1 MNSTR
6 EERPLRRRLVH
17 PFVALGLGLLFLV
30 MSLSRPT
37 IANLRWHDLVR
48 LLATGGSLGVGLVWL
63 VEYFGGRR
71 AT

>member
-6 EERPLRRRLVH
+6 EERPLRRRLVP

-30 MSLSRPT
+30 MSLSQPT
-37 IANLRWHDLVR
+37 IANLRWHVIVR
-48 LLATGGSLGVGLVWL
+48 LLATGGFLGVGLVWL

>member
-6 EERPLRRRLVH
+6 GEWPLRRRLVH
-17 PFVALGLGLLFLV
+17 HLVALGLGLLFLV
-30 MSLSRPT
+30 MSLSRPI

-48 LLATGGSLGVGLVWL
+48 LLATGGFLGVGLVWL

-71 AT
+71 AR